1 MKKRIGVEPIEHH
14 KLVDRPAIK
23 IERDEAV
30 GSIIAKID
38 ARAAAE
44 VVDLGDRVMV
54 DAVIEAA
61 KAAGVSDLYLLDR
74 PYVLDVIKYL
84 LEQKRVEELHQE
96 GRDFRLYNATM
107 CRLARMGAKTHT
119 AQITA
124 LAKEIEDYRAQILQM
139 RDYIGHL
146 TEGRNRVPYHEREKV
161 YREAIEVNGATA
173 QQIVAL
179 EELSEAQ
186 KEICKLLRSQ
196 GSLDH
201 LAEEVADATIVLEQ
215 VRLIHDIND
224 QVNKKMDEKVERLR
238 RNLAAA
244 KAKKEEAG

>member
-1 MKKRIGVEPIEHH
+1 MN
-14 KLVDRPAIK
+14 
-23 IERDEAV
+23 
-30 GSIIAKID
+30 
-38 ARAAAE
+38 
-44 VVDLGDRVMV
+44 
-54 DAVIEAA
+54 
-61 KAAGVSDLYLLDR
+61 DLYNR
-74 PYVLDVIKYL
+74 TAK
-84 LEQKRVEELHQE
+84 
-96 GRDFRLYNATM
+96 
-107 CRLARMGAKTHT
+107 RLARIGITDPT
-119 AQITA
+119 SQITA
-124 LAKEIEDYRAQILQM
+124 LAQECEQYRARILHLE
-139 RDYIGHL
+139 DYIGHL

-215 VRLIHDIND
+215 VRLIHGIND

-238 RNLAAA
+238 RNLAAVR
-244 KAKKEEAG
+244 AKKEEAG

>member
-1 MKKRIGVEPIEHH
+1 MKKRISVEPIEHH

-38 ARAAAE
+38 ERAAAE
-44 VVDLGDRVMV
+44 VVDLADRVMV

-61 KAAGVSDLYLLDR
+61 KAAGVSNLYLLDR
-74 PYVLDVIKYL
+74 PYVLDVMKYL
-84 LEQKRVEELHQE
+84 LEQKRVEAIHQ
-96 GRDFRLYNATM
+96 DDQDDLYGDTVR
-107 CRLARMGAKTHT
+107 RLARIGIKDPT
-119 AQITA
+119 AQITEM
-124 LAKEIEDYRAQILQM
+124 AKEIKAYRARIVQM
-139 RDYIGHL
+139 QDYIGHL

-161 YREAIEVNGATA
+161 YREAIEVNGTTA

-215 VRLIHDIND
+215 VRLIHGIND

-244 KAKKEEAG
+244 RAKKEETG

>member
-1 MKKRIGVEPIEHH
+1 MKKLISVEPVEHH
-14 KLVDRPAIK
+14 KLTGRLPIK
-23 IERDEAV
+23 IDRDEEG
-30 GSIIAKID
+30 GSIVAKID
-38 ARAAAE
+38 ARVAAE
-44 VVDLGDRVMV
+44 VVDLADQAMV
-54 DAVIEAA
+54 DAVIRAA
-61 KAAGVSDLYLLDR
+61 KAACVSDLYLMDHLF
-74 PYVLDVIKYL
+74 VLEVIKCL
-84 LEQKRVEELHQE
+84 MEQKRAE
-96 GRDFRLYNATM
+96 GVHGDDQDNLYGDTVR
-107 CRLARMGAKTHT
+107 RLARIGIKDPT
-119 AQITA
+119 AQITEM
-124 LAKEIEDYRAQILQM
+124 AKEIKAYRARIVQM
-139 RDYIGHL
+139 QDYIGHL

-161 YREAIEVNGATA
+161 YREAIEVNGSTA

-215 VRLIHDIND
+215 VRLIHGIND

-244 KAKKEEAG
+244 RAKKEETG